1 MEGKIKW
8 PWLRQFKIISSIANG
23 FRLGFVT
30 NLPNKRDSIGLSLGY
45 VSGPAGKISFTQS
58 DLISPWEISASQE
71 IAFDFYR
78 FLAEYERAY
87 FSLNKIEGR
96 IGLGIG
102 LAMGKATSKTT
113 IYDTTASFSP
123 FPSNYMLVVQSKS
136 VVGFTWE
143 IGPEVVFKGERANLV
158 FGVTF
163 SGFPYFE
170 EDGWMFESKWHPVGV
185 KIGVEF

>member
-1 MEGKIKW
+1 
-8 PWLRQFKIISSIANG
+8 
-23 FRLGFVT
+23 
-30 NLPNKRDSIGLSLGY
+30 
-45 VSGPAGKISFTQS
+45 
-58 DLISPWEISASQE
+58 
-71 IAFDFYR
+71 
-78 FLAEYERAY
+78 
-87 FSLNKIEGR
+87 
-96 IGLGIG
+96 
-102 LAMGKATSKTT
+102 MGKATSKTT

-143 IGPEVVFKGERANLV
+143 IGPEVVFKGKTANLV